1 MKAARIVEPNKP
13 LQVTELEPPKASGN
27 EVIVKV
33 KAAGVCHSD
42 LHLWE
47 GGYDLGDGTFLK
59 VTDRGVKYP
68 VTPGHEIVGTVTEI
82 GSDVKGVSVGENV
95 LVYPWL
101 GEGECP
107 ACKAGNENL
116 CDAPKSIGLFQDG
129 GYAEIVKVPHYKYL
143 ANIDGIDL
151 DAATSLACSGLTA
164 YTAIKKANVNSPE
177 FLVIIGAGGLGLMAI
192 QIAKAITKAKI
203 ICVDNDDKKF
213 DTAKKMGADFVVN
226 TNVVGSVST
235 GGGGAVESIISIC
248 NGKGADSVI
257 DFVNAP
263 QTAKTGIAVLRK
275 RGNLVLV
282 GLFGGSMDLSLVTI
296 PLKSLTIQGAY
307 TGNYNDMVELI
318 ELAKKGVIKP
328 VISKRY
334 SIDEANEA
342 LENLKARKIIG
353 RAVINP

>member
-13 LQVTELEPPKASGN
+13 LQVAELETPKAIGT

-33 KAAGVCHSD
+33 KAVGVCHSD

-68 VTPGHEIVGTVTEI
+68 VTPGHEIVGEVSEV
-82 GSDVKGVSVGENV
+82 GSDVKDVSMGDNV

-129 GYAEIVKVPHYKYL
+129 GYAEHVKVPHYKYL
-143 ANIDGIDL
+143 ANISGLDL

-164 YTAIKKANVNSPE
+164 YTAVKKANQNSPE

-203 ICVDNDDKKF
+203 ICIDNDDKKF
-213 DTAKKMGADFVVN
+213 ETAKKMGADFVVN
-226 TNVVGSVST
+226 TNVIGSLSSGS
-235 GGGGAVESIISIC
+235 GGPVEKIISIC

-263 QTAKTGIAVLRK
+263 QTAKTGLASLRK

-282 GLFGGSMDLSLVTI
+282 GLFGGSMPLSLVTI
-296 PLKSLTIQGAY
+296 PLKSITIQGAY

-328 VISKRY
+328 VISKHY
-334 SIDEANEA
+334 SIEQANEA
-342 LENLKARKIIG
+342 LENLKERKIIG